1 VESSYF
7 LNFDKDI
14 MNNYFSGSY
23 YNKKDLSKTL
33 SSLESNLEIVLS
45 KGSPQE
51 DVLLIM
57 KTLLEDI
64 KIRTSINEY
73 IEEEPYESTMDI
85 YRRENIDR

>member
-1 VESSYF
+1 
-7 LNFDKDI
+7 

>member
-1 VESSYF
+1 M
-7 LNFDKDI
+7 D
-14 MNNYFSGSY
+14 NYFSRSY

-33 SSLESNLEIVLS
+33 SSLENNLEIVLS

-73 IEEEPYESTMDI
+73 IEEGPYESTMDI

>member
-1 VESSYF
+1 MHNNIKE
-7 LNFDKDI
+7 LN
-14 MNNYFSGSY
+14 
-23 YNKKDLSKTL
+23 KTL

-64 KIRTSINEY
+64 KIGTSINEY
-73 IEEEPYESTMDI
+73 IEEEPYESAMDI
-85 YRRENIDR
+85 YRRENTDR